1 MPNPL
6 SVVTSSPT
14 AAAKSQ
20 GNTPEPGDDTGAA
33 FAAMLDQH
41 SDENSDQDVSLGM
54 VPAEPEVEVEVEVE
68 TDGIPKPETE
78 EARVDPEKADQDPP
92 HIDLEKPE
100 PKIDPEPTPLLVT
113 APVGRDQALQ
123 ASEQGAI
130 QDIRQSSRVLAN
142 DPPTHQPL
150 RSSADAAKPE
160 TAAPVIQATKRQTK
174 ADADLTRRL
183 PQHRQAA
190 DQSQP
195 TQVEQQQTPKPD
207 RAPSIA
213 QMQLFASGKPNIQV
227 DGNADLIVE
236 EVALLRTE
244 APVSTGR
251 ETPAPIHNMAPAA
264 RAGVARAVAGQMAAV
279 ITAQPNSGAVEIA
292 LNPEELGRVSIVLNG
307 SDDGVHL
314 TISAERPE
322 TLDMM
327 RRHLLVL
334 EEEFRN
340 LGLGDLSF
348 DLGTSSDKSHERAN
362 QENRPLGDAA
372 QMADPSGNAVP
383 VTRTGPVG
391 RIDMRL

>member
-20 GNTPEPGDDTGAA
+20 GNTSEPGDDTGAA

-41 SDENSDQDVSLGM
+41 SEENSDQDVSLGM
-54 VPAEPEVEVEVEVE
+54 VAAEPEVEVEIE

-92 HIDLEKPE
+92 PSDLEKPK
-100 PKIDPEPTPLLVT
+100 PKIDPEPTPMLVT
-113 APVGRDQALQ
+113 SPVGRDQALH
-123 ASEQGAI
+123 ASEKGAI
-130 QDIRQSSRVLAN
+130 QDVSQSSRVLAN
-142 DPPTHQPL
+142 DPPAHQPL
-150 RSSADAAKPE
+150 RPTEDAARPE
-160 TAAPVIQATKRQTK
+160 ASAPVIHANSRQAKE
-174 ADADLTRRL
+174 DADLIRRL
-183 PQHRQAA
+183 PQHQHIA

-195 TQVEQQQTPKPD
+195 TQVDHQRTPKPD
-207 RAPSIA
+207 RVPSIA
-213 QMQLFASGKPNIQV
+213 QMQLFAFEKPSIQV
-227 DGNADLIVE
+227 DGNAGLSVE
-236 EVALLRTE
+236 EVTPLRTE
-244 APVSTGR
+244 TPISTGR
-251 ETPAPIHNMAPAA
+251 EISTAMHTMVPAA
-264 RAGVARAVAGQMAAV
+264 RAEVARAVAGQMAAV

-307 SDDGVHL
+307 RDDGVHL

-327 RRHLLVL
+327 RRHLSVL
-334 EEEFRN
+334 EEELRN
-340 LGLGDLSF
+340 FGLGDLSF
-348 DLGTSSDKSHERAN
+348 DLGTSSDKSHERAD
-362 QENRPLGDAA
+362 QENKPLGDAA